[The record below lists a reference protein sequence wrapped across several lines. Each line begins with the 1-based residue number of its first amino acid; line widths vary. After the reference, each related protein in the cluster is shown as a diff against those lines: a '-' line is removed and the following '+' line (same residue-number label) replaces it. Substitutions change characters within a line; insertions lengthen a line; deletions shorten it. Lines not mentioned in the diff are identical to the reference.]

1 VDQARKEAQAM
12 SRTYCHTT
20 KRADEAESFD
30 RIAIVNDSATM
41 KVTMTLEEAEELA
54 QRFFMPVTP
63 IIEDGAMRKIL
74 RHFHESNQL
83 QWELCSS
90 N

>member
-1 VDQARKEAQAM
+1 M

-20 KRADEAESFD
+20 KRADESDAINLVS
-30 RIAIVNDSATM
+30 IVNESATM
-41 KVTMTLEEAEELA
+41 KITMTLEEAGELA

-63 IIEDGAMRKIL
+63 TIEDGAMRKIL
-74 RHFHESNQL
+74 RYFHESNQL

>member
-1 VDQARKEAQAM
+1 M

-20 KRADEAESFD
+20 KQADESNAVNLVS
-30 RIAIVNDSATM
+30 IVNDSATM
-41 KVTMTLEEAEELA
+41 KITLTLEEAEELA
-54 QRFFMPVTP
+54 QRFFMPITP
-63 IIEDGAMRKIL
+63 TIEDEAMRKIL
-74 RHFHESNQL
+74 RHFHQSNQL